1 MVAARAGM
9 AQEVSALT
17 RHWELKLL
25 ALGFAIALWLFV
37 VTSEKSDQILTA
49 PIEIDG
55 LPPGLVVAGQEPDS
69 VDVQVHGLRGSLA
82 RLAPERVHA
91 RLNLAGAEPGEVTIR
106 LLPENVV
113 VPPGITVLRVN
124 PSRIRV
130 VLDMPARS
138 RRAPGGG
145 TPRS

>member
-1 MVAARAGM
+1 VAARAELA
-9 AQEVSALT
+9 AQVSALT

-37 VTSEKSDQILTA
+37 VTSEKSDLILTA

-55 LPPGLVVAGQEPDS
+55 LPPGLVIAGQEPDS

-82 RLAPERVHA
+82 RLAPERVRA
-91 RLNLAGAEPGEVTIR
+91 RLSLTGAEAGEVTLR
-106 LLPENVV
+106 VLPENIA

-124 PSRIRV
+124 PSRIRL
-130 VLDMPARS
+130 VLDMPTRS
-138 RRAPGGG
+138 RRPPGGG